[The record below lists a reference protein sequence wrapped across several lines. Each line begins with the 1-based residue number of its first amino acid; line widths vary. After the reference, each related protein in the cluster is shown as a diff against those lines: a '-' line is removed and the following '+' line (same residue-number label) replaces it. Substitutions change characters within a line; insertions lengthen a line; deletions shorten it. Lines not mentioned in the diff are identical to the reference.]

1 MNKINFGEFDA
12 LEKVG
17 GGVFGV
23 IAIGGAI
30 AEMVYNGL
38 NAASIAGCIKDVA
51 GTLIVVMILI
61 AALRRILPKHGFDE
75 VFEDEMKNV
84 VERYKPAVKRGEDVK
99 RGETIRNYVYNIAA
113 DLNCIIGAEPKNYT
127 TEFFY
132 INEKDCT
139 ITFKVRKTVFFGSS
153 SEKKNEELEKIAEHI
168 KNCVNTRFAA
178 GKIANSNIDI
188 KELNISFNYIQQ
200 ATPEDTAKMLASVV
214 DYVILLY
221 IAENKK

>member
-1 MNKINFGEFDA
+1 MKADKEG
-12 LEKVG
+12 
-17 GGVFGV
+17 
-23 IAIGGAI
+23 
-30 AEMVYNGL
+30 
-38 NAASIAGCIKDVA
+38 
-51 GTLIVVMILI
+51 MISPDEVSRMI
-61 AALRRILPKHGFDE
+61 RRITSYNVCYTKLLR
-75 VFEDEMKNV
+75 MKNV
-84 VERYKPAVKRGEDVK
+84 VERYKPAIIRGEDVK

-178 GKIANSNIDI
+178 GKRNN
-188 KELNISFNYIQQ
+188 F
-200 ATPEDTAKMLASVV
+200 V
-214 DYVILLY
+214 
-221 IAENKK
+221 